1 MDTPI
6 IAVQF
11 SGQNIRTDAEGRVS
25 VMDALSAIG
34 VKKPR
39 DAWKRLSGERPE
51 LVHLAGRV
59 KVGRTTT
66 PFMDAEGITQVLMA
80 VQTRYLNAKGRKL
93 VSEFRSWLANLAV
106 RVAGNDITLAAE
118 IADKASTQDQAWLKE
133 RVESSLGAKAL
144 SASIAEAGCSQRT
157 YSKAHDMNN
166 VAITGMTAREI
177 QKYRQG
183 RVTRD
188 LYETSE
194 LALLNAAQTLEVATI
209 KARGAKGDGHVLS
222 IVSSISNDIADLR
235 RKWLGERTYPV
246 DGLLT
251 VGV

>member
-1 MDTPI
+1 MEIVQEFEGQSIRVTPDGKF
-6 IAVQF
+6 AASDV
-11 SGQNIRTDAEGRVS
+11 
-25 VMDALSAIG
+25 LKAIG
-34 VKKPR
+34 QKNHKA
-39 DAWKRLSGERPE
+39 AWTALKAQYPE
-51 LVHLAGRV
+51 LVQETCTYSFGAGRPPEV
-59 KVGRTTT
+59 LTEKGLLKLLMVAGGPKAATFREW
-66 PFMDAEGITQVLMA
+66 AATQL
-80 VQTRYLNAKGRKL
+80 QRL
-93 VSEFRSWLANLAV
+93 
-106 RVAGNDITLAAE
+106 AGNDITLAAE

-133 RVESSLGAKAL
+133 RVESSLGAKTL